1 MRAPPHVA
9 LALAVVPSLAAAQPS
24 GSVTGPSV
32 VEDRAAEATALS
44 ASTVRPA
51 IEMNRW
57 AEDWS
62 VLADPRLRTEPL
74 DGFKYVP
81 LSDTDPKRYLSLG
94 VTLRER
100 WELAASPGFGV
111 GGGLGNRQDSYL
123 LQRFQAHADLHLD
136 EHWRA
141 FVELEDARAFAKRV
155 LGPADAN
162 KLDLRLAFAEYTGT
176 IGNATVK
183 ARVGRQ
189 DFQFDLQRFISS
201 RDGPNVRQSFD
212 AAWADW
218 EGPSWRVLGFVS
230 RPVQYQD
237 RTAFDDRDNRHF
249 RFSLLRAERRLL
261 GGAGQI
267 SAFVAEYALDGS
279 RFLDAS
285 GNERRHVLDVHTA
298 GKVGSYDWD
307 LEAMGQLGEVG
318 QLRVRAWAVGA
329 LGGYTVA
336 DVPWAPRLGFQA
348 DLASGD
354 RHPGDG
360 VLGTFNPLFPN
371 GYYFTL
377 AGFTGYANLIHLKP
391 SVTLSPLPGLKVAFA
406 AALQWRLTTADAIY
420 TQPDVPVSGTAGRG
434 GGWSGVYAQLR
445 ADYAFNANLTGAL
458 EAVRYQVGSAIR
470 KAGGHDASYLGT
482 ELKLSW

>member
-9 LALAVVPSLAAAQPS
+9 LALALAPSLAAAQPS
-24 GSVTGPSV
+24 GSVTGPSAV
-32 VEDRAAEATALS
+32 DDRVTEAVAPP
-44 ASTVRPA
+44 ASTVRPV
-51 IEMNRW
+51 IETNRW
-57 AEDWS
+57 TEDWS

-81 LSDTDPKRYLSLG
+81 LSNTDPKRYLSLG

-100 WELAASPGFGV
+100 WELVASPGFGV
-111 GGGLGNRQDSYL
+111 GGGPGNRQDSYL

-162 KLDLRLAFAEYTGT
+162 TLDLRLAFAEYTGT
-176 IGNATVK
+176 VGNATVK

-230 RPVQYQD
+230 RPVQYRD
-237 RTAFDDRDNRHF
+237 RAAFDDYDDRHF
-249 RFSLLRAERRLL
+249 RFSLLRTERRLL
-261 GGAGQI
+261 DGAGQVT
-267 SAFVAEYALDGS
+267 AFVAEYTLDRS
-279 RFLDAS
+279 RFLNAR
-285 GNERRHVLDVHTA
+285 GTERRHVLDVHTA

-307 LEAMGQLGEVG
+307 AEAMGQMGEVG
-318 QLRVRAWAVGA
+318 RSRVRAWAVGA

-336 DVPWAPRLGFQA
+336 GVPWAPRLGFQA

-354 RHPGDG
+354 RRASDG

-391 SVTLSPLPGLKVAFA
+391 SVTASPLPGLKIAFA
-406 AALQWRLTTADAIY
+406 AALQWRLTTADAVY

-434 GGWSGVYAQLR
+434 GGWSGVYAQVR
-445 ADYAFNANLTGAL
+445 ADYALSANVAGAL

-470 KAGGHDASYLGT
+470 NAGGHDASYLGT